1 MFEFV
6 KVQLALGCLTLE
18 QAKAFIGKFI
28 TEEEYQ
34 QLESEVK
41 NNG

>member
-1 MFEFV
+1 MFEFI

-18 QAKAFIGKFI
+18 QAKAFIGTFI

-34 QLESEVK
+34 KLEKEQGGK
-41 NNG
+41 A

>member
-1 MFEFV
+1 MFEFI
-6 KVQLALGCLTLE
+6 KVQLALGRLTLE
-18 QAKAFIGKFI
+18 QAKTFVGTFI

-34 QLESEVK
+34 KLESEVK